1 MVEPPVAGR
10 YDAQHAPVEVVRPGG
25 GQLAA
30 DMRGDALDVAL
41 QQFDV
46 FENVMVDSL
55 QDVIGRLVRDRHN
68 PIGVVDPSVS
78 YGPQVRYGPR
88 RIETADDFSDF
99 FRLHSV
105 SLVFVG
111 AARRAS
117 RVLSDS
123 VLPVYLTAWEKPL
136 TLSHAPRVK
145 SGTRTGIPPCSA
157 DASVSST
164 SDDHSAASYTSMSRG
179 SPLRRQ

>member
-1 MVEPPVAGR
+1 MR
-10 YDAQHAPVEVVRPGG
+10 SNAPVEVVRPGG

-46 FENVMVDSL
+46 FKNMMVDSL
-55 QDVIGRLVRDRHN
+55 QDVIGRLVRDRHD

-78 YGPQVRYGPR
+78 YGPQIRYGPR
-88 RIETADDFSDF
+88 RIKTADDFSDS

-111 AARRAS
+111 VGSARLAFCRL
-117 RVLSDS
+117 LSCLS
-123 VLPVYLTAWEKPL
+123 ILP
-136 TLSHAPRVK
+136 
-145 SGTRTGIPPCSA
+145 
-157 DASVSST
+157 
-164 SDDHSAASYTSMSRG
+164 RG
-179 SPLRRQ
+179 RSL